1 MRRGRARTIGG
12 IVALVL
18 ASLSLAGAQTLPRD
32 PATLIADR
40 MTLDRGGRRVTAE
53 GNVEVFHEGNHLTAS
68 RIVYD
73 RDTDQIAIEGP
84 VTLQDG
90 ERMVVLADTAE
101 MTRDLREGILR
112 GARMVLDRQIQIAAG
127 QAERIDGR
135 YVRLKNTVASSC
147 RICNDSDVPIWQ
159 VRAEEVLHDRVGQR
173 IHFRNARLEAFGVPI
188 AYTPYLS
195 IPDPSVR
202 RATGFLPPQ
211 LVTSG
216 DVGVGVKLP
225 FFVTL
230 GDHADATLTPMFATD
245 ARALFGEFRQRFAN
259 GDLDFEG
266 AIAEDDISSQEVR
279 GFAFLEGRFRLPR
292 DLRLDFDL
300 EAVSD
305 EAVLLE
311 YDITEK
317 DRLDSELRLSRTV
330 RDQHA
335 EGELILFHT
344 LRDAEDNSTQPTRV
358 AALRYDQ
365 RFAPALIGGQAE
377 FSVEGFGSMRTSG
390 RDGVEGRDLVSG
402 TATGGWQRSWI
413 VPGGVVFTTLAG
425 AQFDVQRIFQDD
437 SFDDTETRT
446 TPYSGAELR
455 WPLQRQ
461 DRHAAHVL
469 EPVAQLVWSPDDG
482 DTLANEDS
490 LAVEFDET
498 NLFAL
503 SRFSGLDGVERGLRA
518 NLGVGYTRFDT
529 TGWTLGLSAGRVIRE
544 EALGQFASATGLAG
558 NTSDWISSVRLSMA
572 PGLTLIGRSV
582 FDDSGGLSK
591 GEMRLRYNGTRA
603 DLSSTFVWLQDDVT
617 ESRPDDLSELAL
629 RGGYWVTPNWRTAA
643 SWRFDPVEEET
654 TRAGLGVTYRTECI
668 DVDLSVS
675 RRFTS
680 SREVSES
687 TSVNFTVALAGFG
700 GRTDPDAAR
709 LHRCNG

>member
-1 MRRGRARTIGG
+1 MRRGRARTLGG

-18 ASLSLAGAQTLPRD
+18 ASLSLAGAQTLPRE

-40 MTLDRGGRRVTAE
+40 MTVDRDGRRVIAE

-68 RIVYD
+68 RIIYD
-73 RDTDQIAIEGP
+73 RDTDQIAIDGP

-90 ERMVVLADTAE
+90 ERTVVLAETAE

-112 GARMVLDRQIQIAAG
+112 GARLVLDRQIQIAAG
-127 QAERIDGR
+127 QAERIGGR

-159 VRAEEVLHDRVGQR
+159 VRAGEVVHDREAKR
-173 IHFRNARLEAFGVPI
+173 IHFRNARLEAFGVPV

-202 RATGFLPPQ
+202 RAAGFLPPQ

-216 DVGVGVKLP
+216 DVGVGLKLP
-225 FFVTL
+225 VFVPL
-230 GDHADATLTPMFATD
+230 GDHADVTLTPMLATD
-245 ARALFGEFRQRFAN
+245 ARVLFGEYRQRFVN

-266 AIAEDDISSQEVR
+266 AIGDDDLDNKDVR
-279 GFAFLEGRFRLPR
+279 FFAFLEGRFRLPHR
-292 DLRLDFDL
+292 LRLDFDL

-311 YDITEK
+311 YDITDK
-317 DRLDSELRLSRTV
+317 DRLESELRLSRTV
-330 RDQHA
+330 RDQHS

-344 LRDAEDNSTQPTRV
+344 LRDTEDNSTQPTRV
-358 AALRYDQ
+358 AALRFDR
-365 RFAPALIGGQAE
+365 RFEPAVIGGQAE
-377 FSVEGFGSMRTSG
+377 FLIEGFGSIRTSG
-390 RDGVEGRDLVSG
+390 RDGVEGRDLLSG
-402 TATGGWQRSWI
+402 QAKGDWQRSWI
-413 VPGGVVFTTLAG
+413 APGGVVFTTLAG
-425 AQFDVQRIFQDD
+425 AQFDVQRVFQD
-437 SFDDTETRT
+437 SAFDDTETRA

-518 NLGVGYTRFDT
+518 NLGVGYTRFDAS
-529 TGWTLGLSAGRVIRE
+529 GWTLGLSAGRVIRE
-544 EALGQFASATGLAG
+544 EALGQFTSATGLG
-558 NTSDWISSVRLSMA
+558 GDTSDWISALRLSMA

-582 FDDSGGLSK
+582 FDEGGGLSK
-591 GEMRLRYNGTRA
+591 GEMRLRYDGERA
-603 DLSSTFVWLQDDVT
+603 DLSSTFVWLQDDPA
-617 ESRPDDLSELAL
+617 ESRTSDLSELAL

-654 TRAGLGVTYRTECI
+654 TRAGFGVTYRTDCI
-668 DVDLSVS
+668 DIDLSVS

-700 GRTDPDAAR
+700 GGTDPEASR